1 MSRILITNGDHA
13 AHALAAH
20 FPDAEILIW
29 RDVLVEGP
37 VPGGISDEALDDIR
51 ARHIETAFGMND
63 VRADFTRRNEAFAKL
78 NAFNRIELWFE
89 TDLHD
94 QLQLLELLTRFSK
107 NTPARIPALAFS
119 PPPLSS
125 HIDAAANAIRD
136 LTSADYQAAVAMWHA
151 FRASSPGRVYTEAN
165 ARDAWPEARAALAR
179 LLEEYPS
186 PRDGLGRIE
195 RAALLAIRDGAITPG
210 LAFRHYQQTEEL
222 PFLGDLGFYYRL
234 DRLAAGNTPLVQ
246 GLPEGGVSHA
256 ARNNSTVE
264 YIDTPIEL
272 TDAGRAVLEGKMD
285 LIGLNGIDRWIGGV
299 HLTNE
304 HIWRYDAETK
314 TLSPG

>member
-13 AHALAAH
+13 ANALTAH

-37 VPGGISDEALDDIR
+37 VPGGIGDEVLADIR
-51 ARHIETAFGMND
+51 ASHIEQAFGMSD
-63 VRADFTRRNEAFAKL
+63 VRADFRRRDEAFARVGS
-78 NAFNRIELWFE
+78 FDRIELWFE

-94 QLQLLELLTRFSK
+94 QLQIIELFARLTKHPPTSAPLLALT
-107 NTPARIPALAFS
+107 A
-119 PPPLSS
+119 PPLPS
-125 HIDAAANAIRD
+125 HVDKAARSMRPITA
-136 LTSADYQAAVAMWHA
+136 ADYEAASVMWDA
-151 FRASSPGRVYTEAN
+151 FRASSPERLQDLAVQVGALQ
-165 ARDAWPEARAALAR
+165 EARASFAS

-195 RAALLAIRDGAITPG
+195 RRALLAIRDGAITPG

-234 DRLAAGNTPLVQ
+234 EQLAGGNAPLLQGLPAGGVALAARTNMTVEYTHTPVELTAAGN
-246 GLPEGGVSHA
+246 
-256 ARNNSTVE
+256 
-264 YIDTPIEL
+264 
-272 TDAGRAVLEGKMD
+272 AVLEGHADFVK
-285 LIGLNGIDRWIGGV
+285 LNGIGRWIGGV

-304 HIWRYDAETK
+304 NVWRFDPSSKA
-314 TLSPG
+314 LSRG